1 MKPIKVKPTD
11 LILKE
16 ARSAVSKDG
25 TGAISLAAVLRD
37 ARIAVKLAQ
46 TA

>member
-1 MKPIKVKPTD
+1 MELKPTD

-25 TGAISLAAVLRD
+25 RWLGLACGRPSRRTQERAPQDEVD
-37 ARIAVKLAQ
+37 
-46 TA
+46 